1 MFYYRK
7 FVTLKNGSRVLIRF
21 LKDEDQT
28 DITRFFQSAPPEDIR
43 YLTYFSVNPQ
53 HLDLFL
59 QDIDYTKNI
68 PLVALETDKGK
79 IIGAAFFSR
88 GQGTV
93 NHIGEVQCIFVTRP
107 FQKLGLGSMLLDECI
122 YLASKMDMLCLTA
135 KIATEL
141 RDSIDAFRKK
151 GFEPKTMLDNYCR
164 WRNGDLGEVML
175 MTLPIRQEQK
185 NVEF

>member
-7 FVTLKNGSRVLIRF
+7 FVTLNNGSRVLIRF
-21 LKDEDQT
+21 LKDGDQS
-28 DITRFFQSAPPEDIR
+28 DIIRFFQSAPPEDIS
-43 YLTYFSVNPQ
+43 YLTYFSVNPR

-59 QDIDYTKNI
+59 QDIDYTKKI

-93 NHIGEVQCIFVTRP
+93 NRIGEVQGIFVTRP
-107 FQKLGLGSMLLDECI
+107 FQKSGLGSMLLDECI
-122 YLASKMDMLCLTA
+122 YLAGKMDMLCLTA

-141 RDSIDAFRKK
+141 RDSIDTFRKK
-151 GFEPKTMLDNYCR
+151 GFETKTMLNKYFR
-164 WRNGDLGEVML
+164 FQNGDLGDVML
-175 MTLPIRQEQK
+175 MTLAIRQEQK

>member
-7 FVTLKNGSRVLIRF
+7 FVTLNNGSRVLIRF
-21 LKDEDQT
+21 LKDEDQS
-28 DITRFFQSAPPEDIR
+28 DIIRFFQSAPPEDIR
-43 YLTYFSVNPQ
+43 YLTYFSVNPG

-59 QDIDYTKNI
+59 QHIDYAKNI
-68 PLVALETDKGK
+68 PLLALEADKGT

-93 NHIGEVQCIFVTRP
+93 NPSGEVHCIFVTRP

-122 YLASKMDMLCLTA
+122 YLAGKMDMLCLTA

-141 RDSIDAFRKK
+141 KDSIDAFRQK
-151 GFEPKTMLDNYCR
+151 GFETKTPLDQYLRC
-164 WRNGDLGEVML
+164 RNGDFGEVML
-175 MTLPIRQEQK
+175 MTRPIRQAQK

>member
-7 FVTLKNGSRVLIRF
+7 FVTLNNGSRVLIRF
-21 LKDEDQT
+21 LKDGDQS
-28 DITRFFQSAPPEDIR
+28 DIIRFFQSAPPEDIR
-43 YLTYFSVNPQ
+43 YLTYFSVNSR

-59 QDIDYTKNI
+59 QDIDYTEKI

-93 NHIGEVQCIFVTRP
+93 NHIGEVQGIFVTRP
-107 FQKLGLGSMLLDECI
+107 FQKSGLGSMLLDECI
-122 YLASKMDMLCLTA
+122 YLAGKMDMVCLTA
-135 KIATEL
+135 KIAAEL
-141 RDSIDAFRKK
+141 RDSIDAFRRK
-151 GFEPKTMLDNYCR
+151 GFETKTMLDTYFRC
-164 WRNGDLGEVML
+164 RNGDLGDVML